1 MVLTPSAI
9 TQLARRPPCLALSNA
24 PGNMGHGSIHAC
36 SIVVGLGAP
45 LHVGPGPARWRP
57 AALAEEQKQRQAVL
71 AAQVRG
77 RRDQQRLS
85 AAQQRELRF
94 QARLPRAA

>member
-1 MVLTPSAI
+1 MAKDTEGESPVSVWTGVAVGFFLGCAAGAAVYHVAKPKVE
-9 TQLARRPPCLALSNA
+9 LAHERLVERREVAAL
-24 PGNMGHGSIHAC
+24 
-36 SIVVGLGAP
+36 
-45 LHVGPGPARWRP
+45 
-57 AALAEEQKQRQAVL
+57 LAEEQKQRQAVL